1 MLVAAAIGSVATGTA
16 IGYNS
21 TDHHRT
27 LKVFYDYQPKV
38 TDRVTIQPGDYFAFY
53 KTDPKNPDSTYELYV
68 KNHGVLVTE
77 REYPS
82 TFRYLSLTHDQTL
95 AGYITL
101 CQRCH
106 STHHAWGGG
115 VSIDRDWEPYPESPS
130 PFPRRKLV
138 R

>member
-1 MLVAAAIGSVATGTA
+1 MRTVLLMLVAAAIGSVATGTA

-82 TFRYLSLTHDQTL
+82 TFRYLSLTHDCNL
-95 AGYITL
+95 G
-101 CQRCH
+101 C
-106 STHHAWGGG
+106 SDG
-115 VSIDRDWEPYPESPS
+115 D
-130 PFPRRKLV
+130 
-138 R
+138 

>member
-1 MLVAAAIGSVATGTA
+1 MTI
-16 IGYNS
+16 
-21 TDHHRT
+21 R
-27 LKVFYDYQPKV
+27 
-38 TDRVTIQPGDYFAFY
+38 RVCTTPGCLLIC
-53 KTDPKNPDSTYELYV
+53 NPDGSCPT
-68 KNHGVLVTE
+68 HGARHKGRDNNPRWPRTRRLVLTRDHYSCRHPE
-77 REYPS
+77 HDAITGGAPRGPLPS
-82 TFRYLSLTHDQTL
+82 PHLIAHRIDNSYHDQTL